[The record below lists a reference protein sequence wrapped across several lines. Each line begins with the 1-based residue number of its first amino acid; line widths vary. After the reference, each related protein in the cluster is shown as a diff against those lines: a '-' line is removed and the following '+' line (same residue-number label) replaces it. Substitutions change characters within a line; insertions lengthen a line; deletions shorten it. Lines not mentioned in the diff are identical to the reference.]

1 LVVVKGLPSRFLASP
16 SSSLISHV
24 VFLHYKTIDWKKKG
38 KKIVIEV
45 WRSKMRMHIKP
56 VGRNH
61 LRRLR
66 RVQGLSLWGLAVGVG
81 TSPTTLSAIEKWGYR
96 PGAALCERI
105 ATALG
110 VPVSDIW
117 PEGEAQR

>member
-1 LVVVKGLPSRFLASP
+1 MRGRLEPVVS
-16 SSSLISHV
+16 
-24 VFLHYKTIDWKKKG
+24 
-38 KKIVIEV
+38 
-45 WRSKMRMHIKP
+45 
-56 VGRNH
+56 NH

-66 RVQGLSLWGLAVGVG
+66 KGQGLSLWGLAVCVG

-110 VPVSDIW
+110 VSVSDIW
-117 PEGEAQR
+117 PESEAQP